1 MSEVVHET
9 QNDFW
14 RPPVVAQAAPIIVPA
29 VSPALVDACDRCE
42 AEFMVGARYCYMC
55 GAVRPQQFHVAQSWT
70 SYLEFNYI
78 NQAIGLR
85 VASLVAF
92 LAGLGCL
99 LAAAFVGIFSTIQNF
114 NDFQA
119 VQFWRMQWLL
129 AAIAFFV
136 AGLLLKR
143 SGTQPKVPSH

>member
-1 MSEVVHET
+1 M
-9 QNDFW
+9 
-14 RPPVVAQAAPIIVPA
+14 
-29 VSPALVDACDRCE
+29 
-42 AEFMVGARYCYMC
+42 
-55 GAVRPQQFHVAQSWT
+55 
-70 SYLEFNYI
+70 EFNYI

-99 LAAAFVGIFSTIQNF
+99 LAASFVGIFSTIQNF